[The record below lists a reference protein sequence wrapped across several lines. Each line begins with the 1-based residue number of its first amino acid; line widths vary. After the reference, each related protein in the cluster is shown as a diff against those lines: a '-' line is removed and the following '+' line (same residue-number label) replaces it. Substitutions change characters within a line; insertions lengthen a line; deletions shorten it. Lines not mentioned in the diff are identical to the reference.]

1 MTVNVLITEHLSDA
15 AAQWLADRATVQ
27 RCRQDEDGFADAL
40 AQAHGLIVRTYT
52 QVNAALLDAAPS
64 LQVVGR
70 AGTGLDNIDLDACA
84 DRNITVVHTPDANRQ
99 AVVEYVLA
107 LMLHCTRPLLPMHD
121 AVDVKAWGQLRTDAM
136 APWQLS
142 ELTLGILGCGRIGT
156 RVAQVARAIG
166 IETLCCDLVDLDL
179 DQLHGARQVSMD
191 TLLRDSDIISVHVD
205 GRPENRN
212 LLGESEFAA
221 MKPEAI
227 LLNTSR
233 GMVVDA
239 AALATALHA
248 NTHMRAVLDVH
259 DPEPIEAGH
268 PLLGCPGALLL
279 PHAASRTQAAQEAMS
294 WVVRDV
300 AAALNLP
307 VD

>member
-1 MTVNVLITEHLSDA
+1 
-15 AAQWLADRATVQ
+15 
-27 RCRQDEDGFADAL
+27 
-40 AQAHGLIVRTYT
+40 
-52 QVNAALLDAAPS
+52 
-64 LQVVGR
+64 
-70 AGTGLDNIDLDACA
+70 
-84 DRNITVVHTPDANRQ
+84 
-99 AVVEYVLA
+99 
-107 LMLHCTRPLLPMHD
+107 
-121 AVDVKAWGQLRTDAM
+121 
-136 APWQLS
+136 
-142 ELTLGILGCGRIGT
+142 
-156 RVAQVARAIG
+156 
-166 IETLCCDLVDLDL
+166 
-179 DQLHGARQVSMD
+179 MD
-191 TLLRDSDIISVHVD
+191 TLLRDSDIISVHGD
-205 GRPENRN
+205 GRAENRN
-212 LLGESEFAA
+212 LLGEAAFAA

-259 DPEPIEAGH
+259 DPEPIAEGH

-279 PHAASRTQAAQEAMS
+279 PHAASRTRAAQEAMS